1 LLLLIGCGSPA
12 SPVTPSSKALRLGS
26 TPWVPFTAEEG
37 QPRVAAY
44 LVERALERAGYEAH
58 TTIVPDG
65 TLTQALIDGRFDG
78 SAALWPSE
86 DRQAYLLY
94 SKPYLENRLLLVGR
108 KGADVSAKSFADLKG
123 KRIALVEGYAY
134 GPELDSAHDP
144 IFVSAPSS
152 QESLRAVLGGSA
164 DYCLL
169 DALLVEF
176 LLEQHGRE
184 VPERLAVGTTPLIR
198 RDLHFA
204 VRKALPDAAK
214 IIQRFNDVLGSMVR
228 DGTYNLA
235 LQVSWISVDVDG
247 DGKMDMV
254 REGAAVG
261 ILPPTHSYQLRRSS
275 TDGATAGTTGGTTQG
290 STPGATQGSTE
301 GSPDSTAP
309 GVVTQ
314 KEQTRYYVN
323 GRAYNSWEEIPE
335 SLKLQPGA
343 NQPGGTGHPQ
353 VKLIEW

>member
-1 LLLLIGCGSPA
+1 MLERFLRVAGRLVPVLLLLIGCGSPSSA
-12 SPVTPSSKALRLGS
+12 NAPSSKGLRLGS
-26 TPWVPFTAEEG
+26 TPWVPFTAEQG

-65 TLTQALIDGRFDG
+65 TLTQALMDGRFDG
-78 SAALWPSE
+78 SAALWPSP
-86 DRQAYLLY
+86 DREAFLLY
-94 SKPYLENRLLLVGR
+94 SQPYMENRLVLVGR
-108 KGADVSAKSFADLKG
+108 KGSDVSAQSFADLKG

-134 GPELDSAHDP
+134 GPELDNAKDP
-144 IFVSAPSS
+144 IFVQAPSS
-152 QESLRAVLGGSA
+152 QESIRAVLAGSA

-176 LLEQHGRE
+176 LFEEHAREAPQKLE
-184 VPERLAVGTTPLIR
+184 VGGAPLIR
-198 RDLHFA
+198 RNLHFA
-204 VRKALPDAAK
+204 VRKALPNAQK
-214 IIQRFNDVLGSMVR
+214 IIDGFNDVLGSMVR

-247 DGKMDMV
+247 DGKLDMV
-254 REGAAVG
+254 RQGNEVGAA
-261 ILPPTHSYQLRRSS
+261 PPTHSYRLY
-275 TDGATAGTTGGTTQG
+275 
-290 STPGATQGSTE
+290 QGSTE
-301 GSPDSTAP
+301 GSPNTTVAP
-309 GVVTQ
+309 AVMTQ
-314 KEQTRYYVN
+314 QEQTRYYVN

>member
-1 LLLLIGCGSPA
+1 MLERFFRASARLFPLLLLLIGCGAPA
-12 SPVTPSSKALRLGS
+12 SPAAPSSKALRLGS

-65 TLTQALIDGRFDG
+65 TLTKALEDGRFDG
-78 SAALWPSE
+78 SAALWPSA
-86 DRQAYLLY
+86 DREAFLLY

-108 KGADVSAKSFADLKG
+108 KGSDVSAKSFADLKG
-123 KRIALVEGYAY
+123 KRIAVVEGYAY
-134 GPELDSAHDP
+134 GPELDSAKEP

-152 QESLRAVLGGSA
+152 QESLRAVLGGTA

-176 LLEQHGRE
+176 LMEQHGPE

-204 VRKALPDAAK
+204 VRKARPDAPK
-214 IIQRFNDVLGSMVR
+214 IIERFNEVLGSMVR
-228 DGTYNLA
+228 DGSYNLA

-254 REGAAVG
+254 RQGAAIGVK
-261 ILPPTHSYQLRRSS
+261 PPTHSYELRRSS
-275 TDGATAGTTGGTTQG
+275 TEGA
-290 STPGATQGSTE
+290 PE
-301 GSPDSTAP
+301 GTAP
-309 GVVTQ
+309 SVMTQ
-314 KEQTRYYVN
+314 QEQTRYYVN